1 GGLGPVLF
9 GFRFFRDVERR
20 WDDTFR
26 DPTRIDVAA
35 AAGLERAILDF
46 PVKLS
51 WVLLLASLV
60 GYGVGALQL
69 RLLAA
74 TPSTELA
81 KICALGLA
89 TGLIGGL
96 FAFLYLE
103 SLMAPLLQR
112 LGTLGVVPRTGT
124 RVPLYVKVFACSL
137 IVTLTALLLLGTIA
151 YTRGERVL
159 EEGLGARLLAAA
171 RELAFD
177 VHQHGVMP
185 TTRDDAW
192 HARETQLQLGPSGY
206 AYVIDAAGNVLG
218 GTTRVARL
226 GDEGFRPSV

>member
-1 GGLGPVLF
+1 MLTWWGLGLPYSLYSWLLDGVQFHWVLVCYAWEVPAAGGLGPVLF

-124 RVPLYVKVFACSL
+124 RVPLYVKVF
-137 IVTLTALLLLGTIA
+137 
-151 YTRGERVL
+151 
-159 EEGLGARLLAAA
+159 
-171 RELAFD
+171 
-177 VHQHGVMP
+177 
-185 TTRDDAW
+185 
-192 HARETQLQLGPSGY
+192 
-206 AYVIDAAGNVLG
+206 
-218 GTTRVARL
+218 
-226 GDEGFRPSV
+226 